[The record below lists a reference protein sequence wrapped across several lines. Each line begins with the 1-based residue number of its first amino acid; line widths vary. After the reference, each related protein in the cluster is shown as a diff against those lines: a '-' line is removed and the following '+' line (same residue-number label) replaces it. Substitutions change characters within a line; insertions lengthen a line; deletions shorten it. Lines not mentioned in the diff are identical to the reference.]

1 MGLSHPQCQETS
13 LAHWTTATL
22 KFKDKSLKYDKGN
35 FIAVL
40 KLSADTL
47 HEISWWKNNIY
58 KVFKYIKSTVGSWIW
73 D

>member
-47 HEISWWKNNIY
+47 HEYHGEKIIY
-58 KVFKYIKSTVGSWIW
+58 TKCLNM
-73 D
+73 